1 MIRKTKN
8 VLTVSLVFVVGAYAE
23 EADVL
28 ERFKE
33 MSARAEEKGLAEP
46 YRGIVIGGEMEEG
59 LFAIKSTGISTEPVM
74 DAANAFTATLTD
86 AQRERTLYPVDDPE
100 WRKWM
105 NQHFYVRQGVSFE
118 EMDEQQRE
126 AALGLLGASLSAK
139 GLELSRDIMRL
150 NHTLGE
156 LRDNNF
162 VEFGE
167 WLYSITIM
175 GEPSATKP
183 WGWQLDGHHLIIN
196 YFVLGDQVVMTP
208 AFFGS
213 EPITAESGKFEGVS
227 ILQEEQDIGLAFM
240 RSLNE
245 EQQAAATL
253 STEKDGNFNLGEA
266 YNDNIDIEVTGIAGS
281 ELTESQQ
288 SGLLYLIGLYVGNMD
303 DGHAAV
309 KMEEVAQHIDET
321 HFTWIGETKDD
332 SVYYYRILSPV
343 IMIEF
348 DHQRPANL
356 RHLYPP
362 VPNRQHIHTVIRTP
376 NGNDYGKD
384 LLRQHYE
391 EHAH

>member
-175 GEPSATKP
+175 G
-183 WGWQLDGHHLIIN
+183 G
-196 YFVLGDQVVMTP
+196 
-208 AFFGS
+208 AFFVITA
-213 EPITAESGKFEGVS
+213 PITG
-227 ILQEEQDIGLAFM
+227 
-240 RSLNE
+240 R
-245 EQQAAATL
+245 
-253 STEKDGNFNLGEA
+253 
-266 YNDNIDIEVTGIAGS
+266 
-281 ELTESQQ
+281 
-288 SGLLYLIGLYVGNMD
+288 
-303 DGHAAV
+303 
-309 KMEEVAQHIDET
+309 
-321 HFTWIGETKDD
+321 
-332 SVYYYRILSPV
+332 
-343 IMIEF
+343 
-348 DHQRPANL
+348 
-356 RHLYPP
+356 
-362 VPNRQHIHTVIRTP
+362 
-376 NGNDYGKD
+376 
-384 LLRQHYE
+384 
-391 EHAH
+391 